1 MRRNWKISV
10 AIICITA
17 ALVTGCGGNQ
27 NSSINSANDSTVVT
41 ESEEST
47 TDTTEPTISTSSTV
61 VVDKEFTANDL
72 EVGYEE
78 STATKVKLNDKNIEV
93 SGDGASAK
101 EGVLTIHD
109 KGTYVITGT
118 LKEGQ
123 IIVDAEDSD
132 KVQIVLNGVTITCSF
147 NAPVYVKNAD
157 KVFLTLHSNTE
168 NTLID
173 GTEYTQIDDNKVDG
187 VIFST
192 ADLTINGEGTL
203 TINGNYKHGIASK
216 DDLVIAGGTFHITAV
231 KDALNGKDCVK
242 IKEGI
247 FYLTVKDGNGIQ
259 SKNDDDT
266 TKGYVY
272 IGGGVINIENSQEG
286 IEGTAIVIDDGII
299 NIIAQ
304 DDGLNASSGEAT
316 TEADSNSANITETPT
331 DMDTST
337 DVNTDITVSSDA
349 TSSATNDTS
358 AGKFGRGGF
367 GAGGGEMEN
376 NANCYIAING
386 GTVTLDA
393 SGDGLDSNGSIY
405 LSGGTTYVNGPTADN
420 NAGMDYNGTA
430 EITGGT
436 IVVIG
441 SAGMAQGFSDTSTQ
455 YSILNNFTSSI
466 TEGTEVKLTDKDGN
480 TVVSYI
486 PKKQYQSILV
496 SSPDLIKDETYTL
509 SCGDQST
516 ELTLSS
522 IVTSNGQQGGG
533 FGGRGGKMNRDGQPP
548 QGRIEQPSDDTTT
561 S

>member
-10 AIICITA
+10 AIISITA
-17 ALVTGCGGNQ
+17 ALVTGCGGNL
-27 NSSINSANDSTVVT
+27 NSSINLANDSTVVT

-47 TDTTEPTISTSSTV
+47 TNTTESTISTSSTV

-78 STATKVKLNDKNIEV
+78 STATKVKLNEKNIEV

-132 KVQIVLNGVTITCSF
+132 KVQIVLNGVAITCSF
-147 NAPVYVKNAD
+147 NAPIYVKNAD

-173 GTEYTQIDDNKVDG
+173 GTEYTQNDDNKVDG

-203 TINGNYKHGIASK
+203 TIKGNYKHGIVSK
-216 DDLVIAGGTFHITAV
+216 DDLVITGGTYHITAV
-231 KDALNGKDCVK
+231 KDALNGKDSVK
-242 IKEGI
+242 IKDGN

-259 SKNDDDT
+259 SKNSDDS

-272 IGGGVINIENSQEG
+272 ICGGEINIENCQEG

-299 NIIAQ
+299 NITAQ
-304 DDGLNASSGEAT
+304 DDGLNASSGDAT
-316 TEADSNSANITETPT
+316 TETDSN
-331 DMDTST
+331 
-337 DVNTDITVSSDA
+337 
-349 TSSATNDTS
+349 SATNDTT

-367 GAGGGEMEN
+367 GGVGGEMEN
-376 NANCYIAING
+376 NTNCYIAING

-405 LSGGTTYVNGPTADN
+405 LSGGSTYVNGPTADN

-455 YSILNNFTSSI
+455 YSLLNNFTTSI
-466 TEGTEVKLTDKDGN
+466 TEGTEVKLTDKDGK

-486 PKKQYQSILV
+486 PKKQYQSVLV

-509 SCGDQST
+509 TCGDQST